1 MTFETGTTIGGKYKL
16 EREIARGGMGAI
28 WRAHHVEL
36 EVPVAVK
43 IVSAELALSQT
54 ALSRFKQ
61 EAKAAAQLRSPHVVQ
76 ILDYGI
82 EAGAPFMVMELLK
95 GEDLATAIANT
106 GRLGLGRVCEIASG
120 VCKALRLAHEA
131 QIVHRDLKP
140 ENIFL
145 TKVGD
150 DEVVKVLDFGIAKAL
165 TSDTGLVQTG
175 SATLIGSP
183 LYMSPEQSRG
193 EPIDTRTDL
202 WSLAVVLF
210 EALTGDPPF
219 IGKGLG
225 DVFAQICLGETPL
238 PSSRGIL
245 IPGLDDFFRRALA
258 KDREERFATAREFYE
273 ALIDCHETAPTSRLL
288 ELRGAQTVIAQSTTI
303 APPTQPSKKLVA
315 TQDGISAEI
324 KLARRAVPKALWVA
338 GLAAGVLGAGV
349 TVGLYRSSG
358 AANVGAGSSAIAAE
372 STPSSPTSPQGP
384 GPDVSVSSA
393 TVAQSMSAGPERSAA
408 PATSSTAVASVSAP
422 GPIKGKSTGTTAIP
436 TAPAPIPTATAKTTT
451 RTDDIFGVPQPK

>member
-76 ILDYGI
+76 ILDYGV
-82 EAGAPFMVMELLK
+82 EAGAPFMVMELLH
-95 GEDLATAIANT
+95 GDDLATTIENS
-106 GRLGLGRVCEIASG
+106 GRLGLTRVCEIAAG

-131 QIVHRDLKP
+131 HIVHRDLKP

-145 TKVGD
+145 AKVGD

-165 TSDTGLVQTG
+165 TSETGLVQTG

-210 EALTGDPPF
+210 EALTGNPPF
-219 IGKGLG
+219 LGKGLG
-225 DVFAQICLGETPL
+225 EVFAQICVAETPL

-258 KDREERFATAREFYE
+258 KDREERFATAREFYD
-273 ALIDCHETAPTSRLL
+273 ALLDCQESAPPSRLI
-288 ELRGAQTVIAQSTTI
+288 ELRGAQTVVAHATT
-303 APPTQPSKKLVA
+303 APPGTATPKKLIA

-324 KLARRAVPKALWVA
+324 KLQRRGVPKLLWAA
-338 GLAAGVLGAGV
+338 GLASGIVGAV
-349 TVGLYRSSG
+349 AAIGLYPSPKPAVEVE
-358 AANVGAGSSAIAAE
+358 AAASTAIAAE
-372 STPSSPTSPQGP
+372 TTSASPQGP
-384 GPDVSVSSA
+384 GPEVSVSSA
-393 TVAQSMSAGPERSAA
+393 TATAQPSSAVVPSQSASATVAAASTPARSA
-408 PATSSTAVASVSAP
+408 VP
-422 GPIKGKSTGTTAIP
+422 GPLKGKPTTTP
-436 TAPAPIPTATAKTTT
+436 VIPTATAKTTG